1 VLPEANPLAWL
12 TRLNGPAAWLLVYG
26 VVAIPLLAGL
36 LQARDLAAELD
47 PKQAAHPRAPTA
59 IAAGDGREAFD
70 RQELAGKLR
79 TARSLCGF
87 DSTQNA
93 AS

>member
-1 VLPEANPLAWL
+1 MLPEANPLAWL
-12 TRLNGPAAWLLVYG
+12 LVYR
-26 VVAIPLLAGL
+26 VVAMSLLTGL
-36 LQARDLAAELD
+36 LQTRDLAAELD

-59 IAAGDGREAFD
+59 MAAGDGREAFD
-70 RQELAGKLR
+70 RQELAGMLR
-79 TARSLCGF
+79 PARSLCGF